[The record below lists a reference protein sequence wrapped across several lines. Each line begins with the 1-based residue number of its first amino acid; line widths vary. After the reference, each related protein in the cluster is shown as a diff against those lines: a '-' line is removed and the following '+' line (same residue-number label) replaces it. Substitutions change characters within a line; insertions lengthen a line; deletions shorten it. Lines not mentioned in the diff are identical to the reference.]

1 MTGFLKSMAFIHS
14 FMLFMRRNL
23 FIIFAILAY
32 LFYRI
37 LKIVFSPS
45 KKIETSESG
54 GVIDEMVQDPF
65 CKTYIPRR
73 ESVRRVIQGQD
84 YFFCSIECAEKFE
97 LEMKKG

>member
-1 MTGFLKSMAFIHS
+1 
-14 FMLFMRRNL
+14 MR

-54 GVIDEMVQDPF
+54 GVFDEMVQDPL
-65 CKTYIPRR
+65 CKTYVPRR
-73 ESVRRVIQGQD
+73 ESVRRVIKGQEH
-84 YFFCSIECAEKFE
+84 FFCSNECAEKFE
-97 LEMKKG
+97 LEMNKG